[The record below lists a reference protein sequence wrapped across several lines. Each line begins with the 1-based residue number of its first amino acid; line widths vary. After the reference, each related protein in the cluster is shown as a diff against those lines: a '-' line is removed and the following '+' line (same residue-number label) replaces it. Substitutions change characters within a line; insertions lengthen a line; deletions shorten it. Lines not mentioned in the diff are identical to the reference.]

1 MAPRTM
7 NPIDEKK
14 QLSMADLVNHFN
26 DGKSNEETA
35 ALAAKFM
42 FAMSYYHEKMK
53 LHILLHPFFY
63 IAGFLTAYY
72 LLGG

>member
-1 MAPRTM
+1 MMDPF
-7 NPIDEKK
+7 DEEAE
-14 QLSMADLVNHFN
+14 LSMTEWVTKFGE
-26 DGKSNEETA
+26 GKSRNETA
-35 ALAAKFM
+35 ELAAKFM

-72 LLGG
+72 LSGE